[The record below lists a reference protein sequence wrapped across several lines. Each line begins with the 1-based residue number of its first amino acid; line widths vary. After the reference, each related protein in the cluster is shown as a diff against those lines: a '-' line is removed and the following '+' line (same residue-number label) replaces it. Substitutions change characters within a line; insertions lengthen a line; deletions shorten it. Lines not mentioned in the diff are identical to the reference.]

1 MRRREF
7 ITLFGGAAAT
17 WPLAVRA
24 QKSLP
29 RIGWLVFGD
38 AKKLGPVDQSLKDAL
53 AQAGLL
59 DGRNVEI
66 VFRYANGMPDRLA
79 ELATELVAQNPDLLL
94 AIGGD
99 VIKPLFEA
107 SKGSIPIVGG
117 VSDSPMRAG
126 IAMSLARPGRN
137 FTGITYLTDEM
148 AAKRIEL
155 LKEVAPNARRV
166 AVIFNPQHFDE
177 EVTFARRGAES
188 LGIELT
194 THPINKVTDLD
205 AALNEV
211 SASGANS
218 LLIIS
223 SRLTGLVATKI
234 AQYGQERRLPVIASW
249 REFVS
254 SGALLSYGPSRIFEA
269 KRLVGYVQ
277 KVLNGAKPRDLP
289 IEQPVKFELV
299 INLKTAKALGLS
311 VPPTLLA
318 QADEVIE

>member
-1 MRRREF
+1 MRRRDF
-7 ITLFGGAAAT
+7 ITLLGGAAVA
-17 WPLAVRA
+17 WPLAARA
-24 QKSLP
+24 QKSPP

-38 AKKLGPVDQSLKDAL
+38 AKLEPIDQSLKDAL
-53 AQAGLL
+53 AQGGLV
-59 DGRNVEI
+59 DGRNIEI
-66 VFRYANGMPDRLA
+66 IFRYANGISDRLA
-79 ELATELVAQNPDLLL
+79 QLAAELVAQNPDLLL

-126 IAMSLARPGRN
+126 IAMSLARPGKN

-166 AVIFNPQHFDE
+166 AVIFNPQHFDD

-194 THPINKVTDLD
+194 THPINKVADLD

-211 SASGANS
+211 SASGTNS
-218 LLIIS
+218 LLVIS

-254 SGALLSYGPSRIFEA
+254 NGALLSYGPSRIFEA

-277 KVLNGAKPRDLP
+277 KVLNGAKPGDLP

-299 INLKTAKALGLS
+299 ISLKTAKALGLA
-311 VPPTLLA
+311 VPPALLA